1 MKVVV
6 DNKIPYIKEA
16 ITRIADEVV
25 FLPGDGFTKEFIKDA
40 DALIVRT
47 RTRCNRDIL
56 EGSSVK
62 FIATATIGYDHIDV
76 D

>member
-40 DALIVRT
+40 GCVDYDAQRT
-47 RTRCNRDIL
+47 VLCAD
-56 EGSSVK
+56 
-62 FIATATIGYDHIDV
+62 
-76 D
+76 